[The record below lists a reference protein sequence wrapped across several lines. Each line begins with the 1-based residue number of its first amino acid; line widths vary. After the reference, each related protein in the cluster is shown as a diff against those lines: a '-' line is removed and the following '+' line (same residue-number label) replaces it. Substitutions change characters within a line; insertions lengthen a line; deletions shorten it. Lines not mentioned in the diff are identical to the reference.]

1 VVGHNIAL
9 LEKRLGCSGMAAEA
23 MSLTGT
29 GVQKLKNT
37 RMDNEKKRISIILFA
52 NFGDFM
58 RSLLYAFGFLTLA
71 GCVAATT
78 GATAAAPQLPPEYE
92 SFIGEMV
99 ERHGFSQTEL
109 EGILGK
115 ARFQSKIIDAI
126 SRPATSKPWYEFRPL
141 LVTPQRVADGVIF
154 WNSHASTLERARRE
168 FGVSEEIITAVIGVE
183 TNYGVQTGGHRV
195 LDALTTLAF
204 GYPKRAPFF
213 REELEHYLLLG
224 REQRADILGIKGSY
238 AGAMGIPQFMPSSY
252 RRYAVDFD
260 NDGKVDLAG
269 SAVDAIGSVGNY
281 LKGYGWEAE
290 QTIVVPALVN
300 GGNYVEAIYTGE
312 RPRYTVEKMRQLGVV
327 PRADIARDRP
337 ATLIELENKIG
348 NEHWLGFNN
357 FYVITRYNRSVNY
370 AMSVLQ
376 LAEEIRA
383 ARNSN

>member
-1 VVGHNIAL
+1 
-9 LEKRLGCSGMAAEA
+9 M
-23 MSLTGT
+23 
-29 GVQKLKNT
+29 
-37 RMDNEKKRISIILFA
+37 KRINIILFA

-71 GCVAATT
+71 GCAAGTT
-78 GATAAAPQLPPEYE
+78 GATAAAPQLRPEYE

-99 ERHGFSQTEL
+99 ERHGFSQAEL
-109 EGILGK
+109 EGILGR
-115 ARFQSKIIDAI
+115 AQFQPKIIDAI
-126 SRPATSKPWYEFRPL
+126 SRPATSKPWHEFRPL

-168 FGVSEEIITAVIGVE
+168 FGVPEEIITAVIGVE

-290 QTIVVPALVN
+290 QTIAVPALVN
-300 GGNYVEAIYTGE
+300 GGNYAEAIYTGE
-312 RPRYTVEKMRQLGVV
+312 RPRYTVEKMRQLGIV
-327 PRADIARDRP
+327 PRAGIARDRP
-337 ATLIELENKIG
+337 ATLIELENKVG